1 MGIISELHRFTGSR
15 QQAKKRTW
23 IASGTFCENRANNKL
38 ARMSVVMH
46 HLKTIAMIFCTSLNG
61 TITSKYALIM
71 LERALGIEKFYHSRM
86 VTVCIG

>member
-1 MGIISELHRFTGSR
+1 
-15 QQAKKRTW
+15 
-23 IASGTFCENRANNKL
+23 
-38 ARMSVVMH
+38 MH